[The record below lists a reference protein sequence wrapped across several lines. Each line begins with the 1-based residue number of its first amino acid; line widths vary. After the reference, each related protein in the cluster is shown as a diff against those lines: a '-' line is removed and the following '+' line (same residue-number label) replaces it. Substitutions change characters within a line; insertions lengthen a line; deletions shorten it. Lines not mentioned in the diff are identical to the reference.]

1 MFLGLL
7 TLLTAL
13 VISSVAIY
21 YSVSGLTA
29 IFAGA
34 AIPIMVMGTVLE
46 VGKLVVASWLHH
58 NWKTAP
64 ILLRSYFIIATFV
77 LMIITS
83 MGIFGFLSRAHI
95 EQGAPVGDVSAQIEL
110 IDGKIA
116 GKKNEITQAQTAV
129 KNLDEV
135 VAQYLLKGKDEK
147 SVAAANNARR
157 NQQKERDKLAKQID
171 DAQTT
176 INKLS
181 EEKAPLTTK
190 VRKIETEVGPIKYI
204 AAFIYG
210 SNPSG
215 DLLEKAVTWMIMIII
230 FVFDP
235 LAVLLLIAS
244 QMSLTQASVARKLKR
259 EEKLKAK
266 EPVIVE
272 TPVVIPLEEPKKVE
286 EIIIPVPINNPVEEV
301 PIVLKKVKKS
311 RKPAK
316 KKEKKIV
323 DETAIAVPTTEVLAE
338 AIAEIK
344 KEEAKKIEELAEP
357 IIYIQ
362 NSEQTDNTLWNRVQA
377 NRKIFKPMDILY
389 SEYYEHGFKDIDLSN
404 HDQTN
409 PEIQMLTKYVDDIK
423 NGVIKFDDIPLEHRE
438 KLAELITSDQ
448 NTASN
453 VS

>member
-34 AIPIMVMGTVLE
+34 AFPIMVMGTVLE

-58 NWKTAP
+58 NWRTAP
-64 ILLRSYFIIATFV
+64 LLLRSYFIVATFV
-77 LMIITS
+77 LMLITS

-116 GKKNEITQAQTAV
+116 GKKNEITQAQAGL

-147 SVAAANNARR
+147 SVAAANNARKG
-157 NQQKERDKLAKQID
+157 QQKERDRLAKQID
-171 DAQTT
+171 DAQTA

-181 EEKAPLTTK
+181 EDKVPLTTK
-190 VRKIETEVGPIKYI
+190 VRKIESEVGPIKYI

-210 SNPSG
+210 SNPGS

-244 QMSLTQASVARKLKR
+244 QMSLTEAKNARQLKK
-259 EEKLKAK
+259 EEKLKQTEPPVAELPVQSPPPAPIPPPIPDVESVIIKTEPAVVPVVVPVVVEPEPPVSDPLADWNKMIEEAEKAVSKSTEEMPK
-266 EPVIVE
+266 EPVVE
-272 TPVVIPLEEPKKVE
+272 EPVVEEPVVEEPK
-286 EIIIPVPINNPVEEV
+286 PEV
-301 PIVLKKVKKS
+301 IG
-311 RKPAK
+311 
-316 KKEKKIV
+316 
-323 DETAIAVPTTEVLAE
+323 
-338 AIAEIK
+338 
-344 KEEAKKIEELAEP
+344 
-357 IIYIQ
+357 YIQ
-362 NSEQTDNTLWNRVQA
+362 NSEQSDGSLWQRVQKS
-377 NRKIFKPMDILY
+377 RKIFKPMDIL
-389 SEYYEHGFKDIDLSN
+389 EREFDHNHFEDIDLSN
-404 HDQTN
+404 QDQSD
-409 PEIQMLTKYVDDIK
+409 PDVQKLIKYVESVKLRQIRL
-423 NGVIKFDDIPLEHRE
+423 DDIPVEYRV
-438 KLAELITSDQ
+438 KLAEIITSE
-448 NTASN
+448 
-453 VS
+453 